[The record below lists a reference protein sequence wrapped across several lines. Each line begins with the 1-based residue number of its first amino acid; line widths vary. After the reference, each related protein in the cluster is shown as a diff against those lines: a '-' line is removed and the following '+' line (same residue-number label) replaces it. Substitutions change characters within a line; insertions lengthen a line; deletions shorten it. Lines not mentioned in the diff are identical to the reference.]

1 VAMPKCRNLNA
12 VCTTTDIIPLMIQIS
27 KLPYHP
33 HRFLP
38 ISDSTRRDRAHKA
51 DHFLQKMDK
60 VHEYIRATGSAC
72 RPVRIAIIDTGA
84 HFDACARNSFGPRL
98 RECRSWLH
106 PEQDARGANH
116 PGGTDHDGHGTHC
129 TSAVLR
135 CAPED
140 CEVYVAQVF
149 ADHPKCS
156 FASEREAGTNLR
168 VAQVCL
174 VCLLAEP

>member
-1 VAMPKCRNLNA
+1 MD
-12 VCTTTDIIPLMIQIS
+12 TISLMTQTS
-27 KLPYHP
+27 KLPCHP
-33 HRFLP
+33 HRFLQVP
-38 ISDSTRRDRAHKA
+38 DSTNCDRAHKA
-51 DHFLQKMDK
+51 DHFLREMDE

-98 RECRSWLH
+98 QECRSWLH
-106 PEQDARGANH
+106 PKQDSRGTNH
-116 PGGTDHDGHGTHC
+116 PRGTDHDGHGTHC
-129 TSAVLR
+129 TSTILR

-149 ADHPKCS
+149 ADHAKCS
-156 FASEREAGTNLR
+156 LASEREAGTNFR

-174 VCLLAEP
+174 ISLFAER